1 MWGRCRVTGGT
12 WAASQEGDSR
22 CGCRSRRAHEGSH
35 GCAGRAAAGS
45 SRERAAALLLW
56 CAVLWCAMPF
66 RAVSAAAAAAAAAAG
81 LQDNV
86 LIHVAKN
93 NPENKPLPTIIGSAV
108 TIGHG
113 ATIHAATI
121 QVGSALGGQRCGRG
135 VRETRGWCAAKCP
148 RLWRPP
154 AACLILPVLKPP
166 AAPLPVV
173 PAAPAGRCRG
183 WHGRHSDGRRGG
195 GEGGDCG
202 RGGTSAPRCG
212 HPHRPDL
219 GRQPCQVRA
228 IAGGRWGGWQAGGH
242 GHPCRCLLLCLLLPL
257 ASNLG
262 WLRWWCCWP
271 CTCGREAR
279 WQLPHAHA
287 AASSSLPL

>member
-1 MWGRCRVTGGT
+1 MGAP
-12 WAASQEGDSR
+12 AARQL
-22 CGCRSRRAHEGSH
+22 
-35 GCAGRAAAGS
+35 AAA
-45 SRERAAALLLW
+45 ENALLLLLLLLLW
-56 CAVLWCAMPF
+56 CAVVRCAMPF
-66 RAVSAAAAAAAAAAG
+66 RAVSAAAAAAAAAG